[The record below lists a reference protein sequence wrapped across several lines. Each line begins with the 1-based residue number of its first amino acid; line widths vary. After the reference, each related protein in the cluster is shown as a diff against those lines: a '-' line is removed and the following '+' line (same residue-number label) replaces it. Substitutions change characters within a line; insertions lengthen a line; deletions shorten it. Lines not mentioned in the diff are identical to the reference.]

1 VKSTQELTAL
11 NRPMERT
18 LFSRASSKS
27 ASSINTVNS
36 RKASATSGIYNL
48 DCLINDIINRKFK
61 KVLVLTGAGI
71 STPSGIPDF
80 RTPGT
85 GIYDNLEKFK
95 VPYPEAI
102 FEKEYFRR
110 NPRPF
115 FKIAKDLLPNKK
127 QYKPN
132 KIHYFIRLLQ
142 EKKILHRLY
151 TQNIDNLETLAG
163 IRPDKLVEA
172 HGSFKSAKCT
182 KCSNEYPAEYAEV

>member
-1 VKSTQELTAL
+1 
-11 NRPMERT
+11 MERT

-110 NPRPF
+110 NTRPF